1 MDIAIVILLVAL
13 VCLMVY
19 MVFDPKDWLDIYCN
33 DEKNRWGKE
42 EPLTKPLEE
51 PEGPVKSSQPKKKR
65 KYTKR
70 KKKK

>member
-19 MVFDPKDWLDIYCN
+19 MVFDPKDWLDKYCN

-42 EPLTKPLEE
+42 EPLEE